1 MCTKLSTLNH
11 KLKRFDPLPVRRLPK
26 FLHKYALAEMP
37 QASMIRRKFLGQS
50 L

>member
-1 MCTKLSTLNH
+1 MCTKLSTLNR
-11 KLKRFDPLPVRRLPK
+11 KLKRFDLLPTRRPRK
-26 FLHKYALAEMP
+26 FLHKYALDEMP